1 MARQNMTV
9 AATVATSPVLF
20 VGFIMPTPGVY
31 TLSNI
36 YARTRAIVSPMTEGV
51 AMKFFLTLIPWKISK
66 MTAEIVANLDFFG
79 TGIKKMAEIIAQ
91 LLKKV

>member
-20 VGFIMPTPGVY
+20 VGFIMPTPGAY
-31 TLSNI
+31 TLYNI

-51 AMKFFLTLIPWKISK
+51 AMKFF
-66 MTAEIVANLDFFG
+66 
-79 TGIKKMAEIIAQ
+79 
-91 LLKKV
+91 

>member
-51 AMKFFLTLIPWKISK
+51 AMNFFLMLKPWKISK
-66 MTAEIVANLDFFG
+66 MTTEIATNLDFLHQH
-79 TGIKKMAEIIAQ
+79 IKKWQ
-91 LLKKV
+91 K